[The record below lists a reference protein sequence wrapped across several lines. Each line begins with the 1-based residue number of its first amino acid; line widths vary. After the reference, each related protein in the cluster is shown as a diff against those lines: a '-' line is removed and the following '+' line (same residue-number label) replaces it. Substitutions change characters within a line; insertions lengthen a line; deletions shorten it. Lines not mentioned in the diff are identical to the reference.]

1 MLGRGAALFSYRSSF
16 RRLGILLALLIS
28 LLSATTEVCAQGGR
42 ITLEDVVSVPGIGTP
57 VLSPD
62 GKQFAL
68 IRDGQVYLL
77 SSEGGWPVLLTTT
90 PGGKSEVSW
99 SPDSQSLTF
108 VSQGSIWIVA
118 ATGGQPKRLTDGVIG
133 PGDPR
138 GATDRTPH
146 WSPAGKWILFQ
157 SGRHGKDELF
167 VVSEDGKSKKF
178 LASAE
183 LYQGRDQIG
192 DSAVKE
198 SDGLAADRFDPDPA
212 WSPDGASIVYT
223 ERSREHFAGKLKL
236 IHFDSATGQSIG
248 APVELYEPRPDR
260 GGAWAINK
268 VAWSPDGKT
277 LAFTLQD
284 TGWDKVYL
292 LPVNGGQ
299 PKQLTQ
305 GEGEDYAPTYS
316 PDGKSLA
323 IISNRNHPEEER
335 VWIVPLSGS
344 EPRQLTQLGP
354 GVEARPQWSPDS
366 KRIYFAR
373 SSPLEPPDLYVA
385 SSEGNVTPRALTKFF
400 PLNFHAVRIAPPEV
414 AHFKGKDGLDLTGIL
429 YRPIDF
435 KPGIRYPAVLW
446 IHGGPEGQDTLSFS
460 AWSLFLAQE
469 GYVVFH
475 PNYRGSSGYG
485 EKFRN
490 LNVEDSGGKEVQDVG
505 AAAQYLID
513 QGLADPKRIAIGG
526 GSHGGTMV
534 NFAVTKLPD
543 TFAAAISLF
552 GVCDR
557 ATFLERTNRNSV
569 IRWETKMGG
578 TPEEKPDVYRRA
590 NILLD
595 VARIKTPL
603 LVMHGEEDPQVPPY
617 ESAQLVRALKKE
629 GKIFFYYT
637 YAHEGHGFTDHEHLL
652 DALRKQQAFLQKYLQ
667 PSYGRSS
674 TSIDDLLVSQE

>member
-1 MLGRGAALFSYRSSF
+1 MLRRDAALVSYRSSF
-16 RRLGILLALLIS
+16 RCLGILLALLIS
-28 LLSATTEVCAQGGR
+28 LLSATTEVCAQAGR

-68 IRDGQVYLL
+68 VRDGQVYLL
-77 SSEGGWPVLLTTT
+77 SAEGGWPVLLTTT

-118 ATGGQPKRLTDGVIG
+118 ATGGQPKRLTDGLIG

-167 VVSEDGKSKKF
+167 VVSEDGKNKKF

-192 DSAVKE
+192 DSAVNE

-236 IHFDSATGQSIG
+236 IHFDSGTGQAIG
-248 APVELYEPRPDR
+248 APVELYEPKPDR

-305 GEGEDYAPTYS
+305 GESEDYAPTYS

-323 IISNRNHPEEER
+323 ILSNRNHPEEER
-335 VWIVPLSGS
+335 VWIVPLNGAQ
-344 EPRQLTQLGP
+344 PRQLTQLPP

-366 KRIYFAR
+366 KSIYFAR

-385 SSEGNVTPRALTKFF
+385 STEGNATPRVLTKSL
-400 PLNFHAVRIAPPEV
+400 PLNFRAERVAPPEV

-552 GVCDR
+552 GVSDR

-603 LVMHGEEDPQVPPY
+603 LIMHGEEDPQVPPY

-637 YAHEGHGFTDHEHLL
+637 YTHEGHGFTDHEHLL
-652 DALRKQQAFLQKYLQ
+652 DALKKQQAFLQKYLQ
-667 PSYGRSS
+667 PSYGKSS

>member
-1 MLGRGAALFSYRSSF
+1 MLRRGADLFSCWSSF
-16 RRLGILLALLIS
+16 RCLSILVALLIS
-28 LLSATTEVCAQGGR
+28 QLSATVKVCAQAGR

-68 IRDGQVYLL
+68 VRDGQVYLL
-77 SSEGGWPVLLTTT
+77 SSEGEWPVLLTTT

-118 ATGGQPKRLTDGVIG
+118 ATGGPPKRLTDGVIG

-138 GATDRTPH
+138 GATDRAPH

-157 SGRHGKDELF
+157 SGRRGKDELF

-183 LYQGRDQIG
+183 LYQDRDQIG
-192 DSAVKE
+192 DFAVNE

-223 ERSREHFAGKLKL
+223 ERSREYFAGKLKL

-268 VAWSPDGKT
+268 VTWSPDGKM

-292 LPVNGGQ
+292 LPAKGGQ

-305 GEGEDYAPTYS
+305 GESEDYAPIYS

-323 IISNRNHPEEER
+323 IISNRNYPEEER
-335 VWIVPLSGS
+335 VWIVPLNGS
-344 EPRQLTQLGP
+344 QPRQLTQLGP

-385 SSEGNVTPRALTKFF
+385 STEGNVTPRALTKSL
-400 PLNFHAVRIAPPEV
+400 PLNFRAGQFAPPEV

-435 KPGIRYPAVLW
+435 KPGLRYPAVLW

-490 LNVEDSGGKEVQDVG
+490 LNVEDSGGREVQDVG

-552 GVCDR
+552 GVSDR

-578 TPEEKPDVYRRA
+578 TPEEKPDVYRQA
-590 NILLD
+590 NILLY

-603 LVMHGEEDPQVPPY
+603 LIMHGEEDPQVPPY
-617 ESAQLVRALKKE
+617 ESTQLVRALKKE
-629 GKIFFYYT
+629 GKTFFYYT

-652 DALRKQQAFLQKYLQ
+652 DALRKQQAFLQKYLR
-667 PSYGRSS
+667 PSYGKSN
-674 TSIDDLLVSQE
+674 TSVEDLLVSQE

>member
-1 MLGRGAALFSYRSSF
+1 MMTDRDNSICPH
-16 RRLGILLALLIS
+16 RLGSCFWILFALLVS
-28 LLSATTEVCAQGGR
+28 ALSATQVRAQGAGR
-42 ITLEDVVSVPGIGTP
+42 ITLEDVVSVPWISTP
-57 VLSPD
+57 LLSPD

-68 IRDGQVYLL
+68 VRDGQIYLFP
-77 SSEGGWPVLLTTT
+77 SDGSWPVLLTTT

-99 SPDSQSLTF
+99 SPDSKKLAF
-108 VSQGSIWIVA
+108 VSQGSIWIVPA
-118 ATGGQPKRLTDGVIG
+118 VGGQPRRLTDGAIG

-138 GATDRTPH
+138 GATDRVPR

-157 SGRHGKDELF
+157 SGRRGKNELF
-167 VVSEDGKSKKF
+167 VVSEDGQAKNF
-178 LASAE
+178 LVPTE
-183 LYQGRDQIG
+183 LYQGGDQIG
-192 DSAVKE
+192 DFATDQT
-198 SDGLAADRFDPDPA
+198 DGLAVDRFDPDPA
-212 WSPDGASIVYT
+212 WSPDGTSIVYS

-236 IHFDSATGQSIG
+236 VHFDSATGQAKG
-248 APVELYEPRPDR
+248 APIELYEAKPDR

-292 LPVNGGQ
+292 LSVKGGP

-305 GEGEDYAPTYS
+305 GESEDAAPIYS

-323 IISNRNHPEEER
+323 VLSNRNHPEEER
-335 VWIVPLSGS
+335 IWIVPINGS
-344 EPRQLTQLGP
+344 QLRQLAELGP
-354 GVEARPQWSPDS
+354 GVEGSPQWSPDG
-366 KRIYFAR
+366 KRIYFLR
-373 SSPLEPPDLYVA
+373 SSPSESPDLYVA
-385 SSEGNVTPRALTKFF
+385 STAGNAAPRALTNSL
-400 PLNFHAVRIAPPEV
+400 PLDFDAGRFAPPEV

-429 YRPIDF
+429 YRPVGF
-435 KPGIRYPAVLW
+435 KSGIRYPAVLW
-446 IHGGPEGQDTLSFS
+446 IHGGPEGEDTLSFS
-460 AWSLFLAQE
+460 AWSLFLTQE

-490 LNVEDSGGKEVQDVG
+490 LNVEDSGGGEVQDIG

-552 GVCDR
+552 GVSDR
-557 ATFLERTNRNSV
+557 ATFLERTNRNSA

-578 TPEEKPDVYRRA
+578 TPEQKPAVYRQA

-595 VARIKTPL
+595 VAKIKTPL
-603 LVMHGEEDPQVPPY
+603 LIMHGEEDPQVPPY

-629 GKIFFYYT
+629 GKTFFYYT
-637 YAHEGHGFTDHEHLL
+637 YAHEGHGFTDREHWL
-652 DALRKQQAFLQKYLQ
+652 DALQKQQIFLRKYLQ
-667 PSYGRSS
+667 PSYGNSS
-674 TSIDDLLVSQE
+674 TSADDLLFSQK

>member
-1 MLGRGAALFSYRSSF
+1 MLRRGGDLFSYRSSF
-16 RRLGILLALLIS
+16 RCLGILLALVIA
-28 LLSATTEVCAQGGR
+28 LLSATTEVCAQAGR
-42 ITLEDVVSVPGIGTP
+42 ITLEDVVSAPWIGTP

-108 VSQGSIWIVA
+108 VSQGSIWIVP

-167 VVSEDGKSKKF
+167 VVSEDGKNKKF

-192 DSAVKE
+192 DSAVNE

-223 ERSREHFAGKLKL
+223 ERSREHFAGRLKL
-236 IHFDSATGQSIG
+236 IHFDSATGQAIG
-248 APVELYEPRPDR
+248 PPVEIYEAKPDR

-284 TGWDKVYL
+284 SGWDKVYL
-292 LPVNGGQ
+292 LPAKGGQ

-305 GEGEDYAPTYS
+305 GESEDYAPTYS
-316 PDGKSLA
+316 PDGKSVA

-335 VWIVPLSGS
+335 VWIVPLNGS
-344 EPRQLTQLGP
+344 QPRQLTQLPP
-354 GVEARPQWSPDS
+354 GVEGTPQWFPDS
-366 KRIYFAR
+366 KRIYFVR
-373 SSPLEPPDLYVA
+373 SSPLESPDLYVA
-385 SSEGNVTPRALTKFF
+385 STEENATARALTKSL
-400 PLNFHAVRIAPPEV
+400 PLNFDAARFAPPEL

-469 GYVVFH
+469 GYVVFR

-490 LNVEDSGGKEVQDVG
+490 LNVEDSGGGEVQDVG
-505 AAAQYLID
+505 AAARYLID

-526 GSHGGTMV
+526 GSHGGTIV

-552 GVCDR
+552 GVSDR

-578 TPEEKPDVYRRA
+578 TLEEQPAVYRQA

-595 VARIKTPL
+595 VVKIKTPL
-603 LVMHGEEDPQVPPY
+603 LIMHGEEDPQVPPY

-629 GKIFFYYT
+629 GKTFFYYT

-667 PSYGRSS
+667 PSYGKSS
-674 TSIDDLLVSQE
+674 TSVDDLLVSQE

>member
-299 PKQLTQ
+299 PKQLTL